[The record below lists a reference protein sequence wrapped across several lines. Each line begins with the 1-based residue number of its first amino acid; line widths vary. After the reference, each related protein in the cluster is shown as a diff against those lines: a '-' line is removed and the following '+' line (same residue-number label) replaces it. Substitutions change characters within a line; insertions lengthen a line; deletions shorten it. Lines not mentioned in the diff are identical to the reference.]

1 MEHTTLLPD
10 RIMGPRRIAVV
21 PSASQVPDKLD
32 RVVDEV
38 VLVDGR
44 DGVATATAYQQAFT
58 DLRRRLDAG
67 ELSPDD
73 LVVTLPVEGSVDV
86 DVLDDLQRLA
96 VRERLDALLV
106 RRDLSS
112 GHPRR
117 QKLRSALL
125 SAWATLW
132 AGRVRLH
139 DTASCHRVF
148 RLAAL
153 ADAMAYCRD
162 ERSTGA
168 VELAVV
174 LSRLGCR
181 VRNDVLVAV
190 PLGRSRYGLRD
201 ALAAALDVPA
211 AAFRVESNPEHPGGP
226 GGPAGAALRLAWPL
240 VVTTTVALSG
250 LWLVRFGWR
259 WLRGTRPDR

>member
-1 MEHTTLLPD
+1 MEHITHLPD

-21 PSASQVPDKLD
+21 PSTSQVPDKLD
-32 RVVDEV
+32 LVVDEV

-44 DGVATATAYQQAFT
+44 HGVAAAYHQAFT
-58 DLRRRLDAG
+58 DLRQRLEAG

-86 DVLDDLQRLA
+86 DILDDLQRLA
-96 VRERLDALLV
+96 VKERLDALLV
-106 RRDLSS
+106 RRDLPAD
-112 GHPRR
+112 HPWR
-117 QKLRSALL
+117 QRWRSTLL

-153 ADAMAYCRD
+153 ADAMRYCRD
-162 ERSTGA
+162 RRSTGA

-181 VRNDVLVAV
+181 VRNDVLLAV
-190 PLGRSRYGLRD
+190 PLGRSRYGLGD
-201 ALAAALDVPA
+201 ALAAAVDVPV
-211 AAFRVESNPEHPGGP
+211 AAFRVESSRHEPGGV
-226 GGPAGAALRLAWPL
+226 AVRLAWPL
-240 VVTTTVALSG
+240 VTTMTVVLSA
-250 LWLVRFGWR
+250 LWLFGHAWR
-259 WLRGTRPDR
+259 RLRGT